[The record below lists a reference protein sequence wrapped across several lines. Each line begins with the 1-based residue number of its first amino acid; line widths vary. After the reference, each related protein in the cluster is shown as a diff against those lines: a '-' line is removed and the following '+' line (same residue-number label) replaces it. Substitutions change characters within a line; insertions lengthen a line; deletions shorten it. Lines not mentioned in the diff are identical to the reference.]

1 MKFLALIIVLVA
13 ISATTVSSL
22 QCDRKSTRPVKTY
35 VIDLDKPGRERF
47 KETSTDFKT
56 QIGALIDAQKYVI
69 KIFPFKIFGGFK

>member
-47 KETSTDFKT
+47 KETSIDFKT
-56 QIGALIDAQKYVI
+56 QIGALIDAQKFI
-69 KIFPFKIFGGFK
+69 NFNFPYQIFGCFK